1 MIIRFE
7 KNEILNA
14 IAPAMGF
21 VSAKNTIT
29 AIEGIHIVAREGD
42 DFVTLCAYDLEKG
55 IKLEVP
61 SIIEEGGDNIIAA
74 NKFQQ
79 ILKLM
84 PQGEITLKITP
95 QNLAVISGGK
105 SEFEIH
111 TQDGKDFPA
120 LPELSGERGFE
131 MQQKVLKKLV
141 NQVSFAIAQNDTR
154 NALNSAFFSIRGNE
168 IRVVSC
174 DGNRLAIKEA
184 KSELVNRNANG
195 DDIFFEFMVPGK
207 SLAEIMR
214 LIEDKEDLI
223 KIVFGRK
230 HIIFHGENVKFF
242 ARLTDGDYIDYNR
255 FLPQSQPIHATVDC
269 DALID
274 ALERA
279 SFITEEKIM
288 NQTRSVVKLYFD
300 GELLKVKSQSVAGR
314 MYDEIPIDM
323 EGEEIEIGFNCR
335 LLLESMRCCDVGMV
349 DIGLT
354 SSHMGI
360 LVTPHEKSENEDFT
374 FLILPVKVRE

>member
-1 MIIRFE
+1 MLILFDR
-7 KNEILNA
+7 NEMLNA

-21 VSAKNTIT
+21 VSSKNTIS
-29 AIEGIHIVAREGD
+29 AIEGIHIVANEGEEKI
-42 DFVTLCAYDLEKG
+42 TLCAYDLEKG
-55 IKLEVP
+55 IKLEVNATVQE
-61 SIIEEGGDNIIAA
+61 SGDHIISAT
-74 NKFQQ
+74 KFQQ

-84 PQGEITLKITP
+84 PQGEISLKISQ
-95 QNLAVISGGK
+95 QNVATISGGK

-120 LPELSGERGFE
+120 LPELSGERGFSIL
-131 MQQKVLKKLV
+131 QKVLKKLV
-141 NQVSFAIAQNDTR
+141 NQVSFAIAQNDAR
-154 NALNSAFFSIRGNE
+154 NALNSAFFTIHGDH
-168 IRVVSC
+168 IKVVSC

-184 KSELVNRNANG
+184 RSELQNNNANG
-195 DDIFFEFMVPGK
+195 DEIFFEFMIPGK
-207 SLAEIMR
+207 SLSEIMR
-214 LIEDKEDLI
+214 LIEDKEEMI

-242 ARLTDGDYIDYNR
+242 ARLTDGEYIDYNR
-255 FLPQSQPIHATVDC
+255 FLPKEQPIHATVDC
-269 DALID
+269 DALIG

-300 GELLKVKSQSVAGR
+300 GKLLQVKSQSVAGR

-323 EGEEIEIGFNCR
+323 EGDEIEIGFNCR
-335 LLLESMRCCDVGMV
+335 LLLESIRCCDVGMV
-349 DIGLT
+349 EIGLT

-360 LVTPHEKSENEDFT
+360 LVTPHEKSEEEDFT
-374 FLILPVKVRE
+374 FLILPVKVRN